1 MRGASLSENENLKRA
16 SVVLAVDNLQDTL
29 EWYAD
34 KLGFAAKFTWGEP
47 AFFAIVQR
55 DHVAIHL
62 SEREDTSKPIAPST
76 LYVFCN
82 DVDALYEEYHRNE
95 VEMFQPPQDM
105 EYGMREVDVR
115 DVNGHFLTFGQE
127 R

>member
-1 MRGASLSENENLKRA
+1 MSGMGNLKGASA
-16 SVVLAVDNLQDTL
+16 VLAVDDLQETL
-29 EWYAD
+29 EWYSE
-34 KLGFAAKFTWGEP
+34 KLGFDAKFTWGEP

-62 SEREDTSKPIAPST
+62 SEREDTSQPIAPAT
-76 LYVFCN
+76 LYVFCE
-82 DVDALYEEYHRNE
+82 DVDALYEEFHRNG

-105 EYGMREVDVR
+105 EYGMREIDLR
-115 DVNGHFLTFGQE
+115 DMNGHFLTFGQE

>member
-1 MRGASLSENENLKRA
+1 MSENENLKRA
-16 SVVLAVDNLQDTL
+16 SVVLAVDNLQETL

-47 AFFAIVQR
+47 SFFAIVQR
-55 DHVAIHL
+55 DRVAIHL
-62 SEREDTSKPIAPST
+62 SEREDTSKPIAPAT

-82 DVDALYEEYHRNE
+82 DVDALYDEYHRKE

-105 EYGMREVDVR
+105 EYGMREFDVR
-115 DVNGHFLTFGQE
+115 DMNGHFLTFGQE